1 MGMNLRLSAEED
13 QQLTELAR
21 REGRSKNQVIAG
33 LIRKEWEQIAARSIV
48 EHELE
53 GLLTSRA
60 GLMRRLADA

>member
-53 GLLTSRA
+53 SLLTSRA

>member
-21 REGRSKNQVIAG
+21 RDGRSKNQVIAG
-33 LIRKEWEQIAARSIV
+33 LIRKEWEQIAARSVV

-53 GLLTSRA
+53 SLLTSRA

>member
-1 MGMNLRLSAEED
+1 MGMNLRLSTEED

-53 GLLTSRA
+53 SLLTSRA
-60 GLMRRLADA
+60 ELMRRLADA

>member
-53 GLLTSRA
+53 SLLTSRA
-60 GLMRRLADA
+60 ELMRRLADA

>member
-1 MGMNLRLSAEED
+1 MNLRLSAEED

-53 GLLTSRA
+53 SLLTSRA
-60 GLMRRLADA
+60 ELMRRLADA